1 MYTHLQ
7 IRMGIASAYR
17 HRDSDRERVE
27 ESNVE
32 DSSRVLGGDW
42 VREDAVE
49 EGKEL

>member
-1 MYTHLQ
+1 
-7 IRMGIASAYR
+7 MGIASAYR
-17 HRDSDRERVE
+17 HRDRDRERERVE

-32 DSSRVLGGDW
+32 DSSRELGGDW